1 MEVTTSKPFL
11 RQNAMRSALVMTSSM
26 QSTTKSGRRNGDV
39 DVNVEVDAAES
50 GDGDGD
56 GDGASSSRSAS
67 SIRNISCTA
76 CTWHHGTMR
85 CRCRCMAPTFEWP
98 TSSISASA

>member
-39 DVNVEVDAAES
+39 DVDVEVDAAES

-56 GDGASSSRSAS
+56 SNSRSAS